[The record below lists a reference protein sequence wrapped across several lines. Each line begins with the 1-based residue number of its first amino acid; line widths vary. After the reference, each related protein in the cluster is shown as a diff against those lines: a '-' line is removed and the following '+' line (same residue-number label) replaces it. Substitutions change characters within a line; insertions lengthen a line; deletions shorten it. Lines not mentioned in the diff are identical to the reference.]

1 MRTSRVNG
9 LLFLLSGRCE
19 QDPLFC
25 LTILMLDQALDQVLD
40 QVLGGLVRFNTR
52 TGTAAAI
59 PGSPFSALP
68 PPLKTLLC
76 L

>member
-1 MRTSRVNG
+1 
-9 LLFLLSGRCE
+9 
-19 QDPLFC
+19 
-25 LTILMLDQALDQVLD
+25 MLDQALDQVLD

-76 L
+76 LENVD